1 MNNKD
6 TLGIMELIENNK
18 ELKERWE
25 MLSNVSQRYI
35 REVDKKKRVP
45 NLLSDHIFK
54 NVFDPEVNPDR
65 LSKLISSVLGRELT
79 VKRVLDKE
87 GIMLSEE
94 SKGIIMDVPVEF
106 SDGSMADVE
115 IQRRGVD
122 MPPQR
127 SAVYSANML
136 TRQYARE
143 KEQNKSEI
151 DFEAVRPVYA
161 IIIMEKSADMFQ
173 SSPDYHHHFCQTS
186 NTGVEKNV
194 DFELLQYYDYI
205 CLDVFKKRKPH
216 IATMLEKWLRFFSIQ
231 KVDEMIVFLSD
242 YPEFEEA
249 YMKAVEMMRDKDD
262 LYNIIGDMFA
272 GEDIVASL
280 NKTNKSK
287 IKRLRNELS
296 EAKKEITEKDQAIAE
311 KVQALDQVQAERD
324 QALAEID
331 RLRAELKTKNQ
342 E

>member
-1 MNNKD
+1 MDNNN
-6 TLGIMELIENNK
+6 TLGIIDLIKTNK
-18 ELKERWE
+18 KLKDKWD
-25 MLSNVSQRYI
+25 MLSSASQRYLK
-35 REVDKKKRVP
+35 EVDEKKRVP

-54 NVFDPEVNPDR
+54 KIFDPEVNPDQ

-87 GIMLSEE
+87 GIMLSED

-136 TRQYARE
+136 TSQYTKA
-143 KEQNKSEI
+143 KGQNKSEI
-151 DFEAVRPVYA
+151 DYESVRPVFT
-161 IIIMEKSADMFQ
+161 IIIMEKSPDMFHNN
-173 SSPDYHHHFCQTS
+173 PDYHHHFCQTS

-205 CLDVFKKRKPH
+205 CLDVFKKQKPH
-216 IATMLEKWLRFFSIQ
+216 IATMLEKWLKFFSIQ

-262 LYNIIGDMFA
+262 LYNIIGEMFA
-272 GEDIVASL
+272 SEDIVASL

-287 IKRLRNELS
+287 IKRLSSELAES
-296 EAKKEITEKDQAIAE
+296 KKELAERNQELAEVGQALAE
-311 KVQALDQVQAERD
+311 KD
-324 QALAEID
+324 QALAEKD
-331 RLRAELKTKNQ
+331 RIIAELMAKSQ
-342 E
+342 

>member
-1 MNNKD
+1 
-6 TLGIMELIENNK
+6 
-18 ELKERWE
+18 
-25 MLSNVSQRYI
+25 
-35 REVDKKKRVP
+35 
-45 NLLSDHIFK
+45 
-54 NVFDPEVNPDR
+54 
-65 LSKLISSVLGRELT
+65 
-79 VKRVLDKE
+79 
-87 GIMLSEE
+87 
-94 SKGIIMDVPVEF
+94 
-106 SDGSMADVE
+106 
-115 IQRRGVD
+115 
-122 MPPQR
+122 
-127 SAVYSANML
+127 
-136 TRQYARE
+136 
-143 KEQNKSEI
+143 
-151 DFEAVRPVYA
+151 
-161 IIIMEKSADMFQ
+161 MFQ
-173 SSPDYHHHFCQTS
+173 SNPDYHHHFCQTS

-262 LYNIIGDMFA
+262 LYNIIGEMFA
-272 GEDIVASL
+272 SEDIVASL

-296 EAKKEITEKDQAIAE
+296 EAKKEITEKDQA
-311 KVQALDQVQAERD
+311 LDQARAERD